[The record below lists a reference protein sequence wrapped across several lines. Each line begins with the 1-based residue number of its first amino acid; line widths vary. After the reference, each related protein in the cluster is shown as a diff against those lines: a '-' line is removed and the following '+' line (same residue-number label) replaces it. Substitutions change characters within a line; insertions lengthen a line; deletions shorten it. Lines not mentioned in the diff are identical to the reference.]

1 MLVFIADPHW
11 RDELRY
17 ENSELWTVTLD
28 GRVTCLTDD
37 GYTYSDARFSP
48 EGKHI
53 SYIRRHGTDMIIEQE
68 LNHGGPADLFI
79 RPIEGGDPVNLTENW
94 DLEPQNPQWSSDSRY
109 IYFTAEVGGSFHLFR
124 ILARGGPV
132 EQVTKGERRL
142 GGLSIDRAF
151 RKIAYTVGLIHAPAE
166 VYVADIDGTN
176 ERQLTEVHK
185 GILSEIALSK
195 AERLQYKSY
204 DGTLIEGWLLY
215 PFCYQPNKGPYP
227 LIVFSHG
234 GPHSAE
240 GYSFDFKKQY
250 FAANGYFILTT
261 NFRSSTGYGENFK
274 WATWG
279 EWGKKDGEDV
289 MAGIDYVIKNFPIDP
304 DRIGHTGHSYGG
316 FMTNWLITQY
326 PDRFAAAITGAGISN
341 WMSDYGTADIYR
353 TKETEFYGPPW
364 DSEARERMTKQS
376 PLAYAGRVKTPTL
389 FVHGEADQRVPYE
402 EAEQMYFALKR
413 RGVPAKMIQ
422 YAGQPHGIGGHWN
435 NVHRMLNEL
444 RWWEKYLKPS
454 EMGLQ
459 RQK

>member
-1 MLVFIADPHW
+1 
-11 RDELRY
+11 
-17 ENSELWTVTLD
+17 
-28 GRVTCLTDD
+28 
-37 GYTYSDARFSP
+37 
-48 EGKHI
+48 
-53 SYIRRHGTDMIIEQE
+53 MIIEQE

-326 PDRFAAAITGAGISN
+326 LDRFAALG
-341 WMSDYGTADIYR
+341 
-353 TKETEFYGPPW
+353 F
-364 DSEARERMTKQS
+364 
-376 PLAYAGRVKTPTL
+376 
-389 FVHGEADQRVPYE
+389 
-402 EAEQMYFALKR
+402 
-413 RGVPAKMIQ
+413 
-422 YAGQPHGIGGHWN
+422 
-435 NVHRMLNEL
+435 
-444 RWWEKYLKPS
+444 
-454 EMGLQ
+454 
-459 RQK
+459 